1 MRHYAHMKH
10 AVLLP
15 ALLSAALVSAC
26 ASTDNR
32 QFAGDDVADGEAVL
46 MTPAQDVGLSKI
58 KIPAYLSEMSN
69 PYMGLPTD
77 CAAIRAEVE
86 KLDGLLGADLDV
98 PEDEDI
104 MRERNQLNAA
114 SSAVGSVLIPFR
126 GVVRAVT
133 GAAKNERDARNAYE
147 RGLVRRAYLKGRSE
161 ERDCTGV

>member
-1 MRHYAHMKH
+1 MKH
-10 AVLLP
+10 STLLP
-15 ALLSAALVSAC
+15 AILTAALLSAC

-46 MTPAQDVGLSKI
+46 LTPAQDVGLTKI
-58 KIPAYLSEMSN
+58 EIPKYLSQMSN
-69 PYMGLPTD
+69 PYLGLPTD
-77 CAAIRAEVE
+77 CSTIRSEVE
-86 KLDGLLGADLDV
+86 KLDSLLGADLDV
-98 PEDEDI
+98 PEEEDI

-161 ERDCTGV
+161 ERNCTGV